1 MHTGLFAGTFDPFT
15 LGHMD
20 IAIRSAKVC
29 KKLYVAILDNS
40 KKSSVLPK
48 KERERLV
55 HKALENQKNVE
66 VISWEGLAVD
76 CAKNLKADVL
86 IRGLRGAQDVGEE
99 MQMALTNR
107 HLIGIETLFLVSS
120 PEYSFINATFVRE
133 IAQSGNS
140 LKGLV
145 PDSIADELLQLFKT
159 S

>member
-20 IAIRSAKVC
+20 IAVRSAKVC
-29 KKLYVAILDNS
+29 KKLFVAILDNS
-40 KKSSVLPK
+40 KKSSILPK
-48 KERERLV
+48 EVREKLV
-55 HKALENQKNVE
+55 RKSLENHQNIE
-66 VISWEGLAVD
+66 VISWDGLVVD
-76 CAKNLKADVL
+76 CAKHLKADIL
-86 IRGLRGAQDVGEE
+86 IRGLRGSQDIGEE

-107 HLIGIETLFLVSS
+107 HLTGIETLFLSSS

-133 IAQSGNS
+133 IAQSGKS

-145 PDSIADELLQLFKT
+145 TDNIADELLRLFKE